1 MDRQE
6 TRKLEDLTPY
16 DRNPRQ
22 NDGRAVDEVLES
34 LKRHGQVKP
43 IVVSAK
49 GHPFEQEI
57 ICCGHT
63 TLKALQK
70 FGAKEC
76 AVVVHEFK
84 DEAEFVDYNVRD
96 NQSAT
101 FSMWDN
107 SKLVELSQNFDLDLQ
122 GMGFNVLSITGEEV
136 DGIDAPDLQ
145 DGDRAPFQQMTFT
158 LHDSQVET
166 VKAAMA
172 KAKAD
177 GNGKSDVNE
186 NSNGNALAWIAEAF
200 NNG

>member
-6 TRKLEDLTPY
+6 IRKLTDLTPY

-84 DEAEFVDYNVRD
+84 DEKEFADLAVRD

-101 FSMWDN
+101 FSVWDN
-107 SKLVELSQNFDLDLQ
+107 GKLVELSQDFDLDLQ
-122 GMGFNVLSITGEEV
+122 GMGFDMTVISAG
-136 DGIDAPDLQ
+136 DDIDEPEDADTNQ
-145 DGDRAPFQQMTFT
+145 ICSKFVVIVECKNESHQ
-158 LHDSQVET
+158 ET
-166 VKAAMA
+166 VYNKLQEM
-172 KAKAD
+172 
-177 GNGKSDVNE
+177 GEICRVS
-186 NSNGNALAWIAEAF
+186 SI
-200 NNG
+200 